1 MSTISAS
8 EARARLYRLIDEA
21 AESHEPVR
29 ITGKRHN
36 AVLLSEEDWESVQ
49 ETLYLISIPGMSE
62 SIKTGLETPVEK
74 CDEALDW

>member
-49 ETLYLISIPGMSE
+49 ETLYLMSIPGMPE

>member
-1 MSTISAS
+1 M
-8 EARARLYRLIDEA
+8 
-21 AESHEPVR
+21 R